1 MNSSVRDR
9 LWTIYQIRVNET
21 KDCNKLVEKIRYFF
35 LFFSV
40 TISNK
45 IHRKRDQF
53 QIT

>member
-35 LFFSV
+35 SV

-45 IHRKRDQF
+45 IRRKRDQF